1 MKEIIVPDASIL
13 LKWAFDTPDES
24 YKHKAVSF
32 LNAWIDGK
40 CEIVLPKLWS
50 YEVGNVLMMKMPEQ
64 AHEVM
69 EIFLGYDFT
78 EYDMSLE
85 LCKETFQLM
94 QRYSVT
100 FYDAVYHALAF
111 LQKGR
116 LLTADESYCKK
127 VRDMKYV
134 MSLRDWDSK
143 FR

>member
-1 MKEIIVPDASIL
+1 MKEIIVPDASVL
-13 LKWAFDTPDES
+13 LKWAFNTPDES
-24 YKHKAVSF
+24 YKDKAVSF

-50 YEVGNVLMMKMPEQ
+50 YEVGNVLMLKMPEQ

-78 EYDMSLE
+78 EYDMSIE
-85 LCKETFQLM
+85 LCKETFKLM

-100 FYDAVYHALAF
+100 FYDAVYHAVAF

-134 MSLRDWDSK
+134 MSLKDWDFK
-143 FR
+143 F